1 MNKVV
6 FPDELKQADIKPI
19 YNKES
24 RYEKEH
30 YRPASILPN
39 LSKIFQHILPNLS
52 KIFKRCMHDQLK
64 DHFDMLP
71 SKYKCG
77 FRKGFSTKNC
87 LLAITEKLQKSLDS
101 GGLQLLF

>member
-24 RYEKEH
+24 GYEKEH